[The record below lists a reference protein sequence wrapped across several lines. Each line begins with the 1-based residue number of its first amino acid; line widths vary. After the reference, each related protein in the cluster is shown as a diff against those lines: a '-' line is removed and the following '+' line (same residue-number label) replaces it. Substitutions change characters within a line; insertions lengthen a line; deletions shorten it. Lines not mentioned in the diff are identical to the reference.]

1 MLRPEGV
8 ITAAK
13 RKINVPK
20 KCPGLRKKGKKT
32 CERTHGGRVGSCCP
46 QTQLVPD
53 GGSADGGPGPAAC
66 CCLPLSQ
73 QPALLLGLPRGCSLM
88 LYLRTLLLLF
98 SAAAAAAT
106 AGGAGGGFRPEHG
119 PPRPEPRGELTR
131 QLNTTHPR
139 RGRTE
144 HREGR
149 RKVRRCNREEEEEE
163 VFKRHVQSAGEGA
176 PAAGKVG
183 RVAAITEPT
192 RELSEGLRP
201 RNGHKKRGGRKKKT
215 RKSGWFSLFKIL
227 RMTTEEWSQPRRT
240 VV

>member
-1 MLRPEGV
+1 MLQPDGV

-32 CERTHGGRVGSCCP
+32 CKRPHGGRVGSCCP

-73 QPALLLGLPRGCSLM
+73 QPALLLGLPRGCSLV

-98 SAAAAAAT
+98 SAAAAAAAAT

-119 PPRPEPRGELTR
+119 PPSARATR
-131 QLNTTHPR
+131 RADPPAKHNTPR

-149 RKVRRCNREEEEEE
+149 RKVRRWNREEEEEE

-183 RVAAITEPT
+183 RVAPITEPT
-192 RELSEGLRP
+192 HEISEGL
-201 RNGHKKRGGRKKKT
+201 
-215 RKSGWFSLFKIL
+215 
-227 RMTTEEWSQPRRT
+227 
-240 VV
+240 